1 LIALQSSDGGQ
12 VNWAPIELACRTD
25 REGNFRVPA
34 LKGSYKIWVARGA
47 ESGPDECM
55 PIHSQGPPPPVLP
68 RVVDFDPDSQG
79 ASPRQEL
86 TLLTGPEVAIRGTVT
101 GLDGKPAKGIDLV
114 LTAVIGKPLD
124 NPYTTLQWTTTDAD
138 GRYALTGLRR
148 GLTQSHLMFLSR
160 FHVVPSGHSR
170 ARTDFHDSQ
179 GVSFEPL
186 NEDQDPLDFRLVTP

>member
-1 LIALQSSDGGQ
+1 
-12 VNWAPIELACRTD
+12 LACRTD

-55 PIHSQGPPPPVLP
+55 PIHSQGPPPAVLP

-101 GLDGKPAKGIDLV
+101 GLDGKPSKGVNLILM
-114 LTAVIGKPLD
+114 AVIGKPLD
-124 NPYTTLQWTTTDAD
+124 NPYTNLQWTTTDAD
-138 GRYALTGLRR
+138 GRYALTGLPR
-148 GLTQSHLMFLSR
+148 GLTQSHLLLLSQAPPNNQR
-160 FHVVPSGHSR
+160 YHVVASGHFR
-170 ARTDFHDSQ
+170 ARPDFHDPQ
-179 GVSFEPL
+179 GVTFEPL